1 MLYADMLDSAGLT
14 PRDGVMV
21 ENKEDKEVKAAK
33 LV

>member
-1 MLYADMLDSAGLT
+1 MLDADMPDSAGLT

-21 ENKEDKEVKAAK
+21 ENEENKEVKAAK